1 MGFYDRRNDGA
12 AQFPDMPRTAHD
24 VLREICAALPE
35 TEEFVSHGSP
45 TFRVRGGKVFAI
57 FTVNHHGDGRVALW
71 LAAPAGAQAL
81 HVNAEPRHYFI
92 PSYVGTRGWLGVRLD
107 RGIAWS
113 RVTQLL
119 REAYLQIAPP
129 QLGGRLGKLPRF
141 APPTSGFEVSELDPM
156 QSKSALRAIRVM
168 REVCLALPETSEGL
182 QFGMPVW
189 RVGRRVFAQC
199 YSYEGPVHA
208 AFWVGVQNQALM
220 SSDPRFTIPA
230 FMGHNG
236 WIALDVSKSIGSREI
251 EPLALDGYRHFALK
265 RMLKALG

>member
-1 MGFYDRRNDGA
+1 
-12 AQFPDMPRTAHD
+12 MPRTARD

-45 TFRVRGGKVFAI
+45 NFRIRGGKVFAI

-81 HVNAEPRHYFI
+81 HVDVEPRHYFV
-92 PSYVGTRGWLGVRLD
+92 PPYVGTRGWLGVRLD

-113 RVTQLL
+113 RVAQLL
-119 REAYLQIAPP
+119 REAYLQIAPA
-129 QLGGRLGKLPRF
+129 RLGARLDRASGPGLGKAPRIT
-141 APPTSGFEVSELDPM
+141 PPTSGLTVAELDPM
-156 QSKSALRAIRVM
+156 QSKAAQRALGVM
-168 REVCLALPETSEGL
+168 RKVCLALPETSEGL

-199 YSYEGPVHA
+199 YSYAGPVHA

-220 SSDPRFTIPA
+220 ISDPRFSIPA
-230 FMGHNG
+230 FTGHNG
-236 WIALDVSKSIGSREI
+236 WIALDATKAIRPSEM
-251 EPLALDGYRHFALK
+251 EPLALDSYRHFALK
-265 RMLKALG
+265 RMLKMIGDA